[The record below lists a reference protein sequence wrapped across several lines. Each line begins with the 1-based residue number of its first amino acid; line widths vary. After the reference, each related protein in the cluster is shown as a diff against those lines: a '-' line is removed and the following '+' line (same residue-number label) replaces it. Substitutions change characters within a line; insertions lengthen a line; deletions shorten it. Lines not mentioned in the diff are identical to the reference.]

1 MPPHKAEPRR
11 RASTRN
17 RGGTQ
22 AWERVCPSKI
32 PRWAFLGGWG
42 RDTGKEGRIGNRRE
56 RCWRGRDAIHGSLAR
71 QASHPAI
78 VALGGFPL
86 RHYPPLAPSRRV
98 TTSLVSP
105 LPRAHTPHTHTHTHH
120 THPLSP
126 PNLPPFTR
134 FHSYEHV
141 EKGRSLCVKLVP
153 SAPMNV
159 LLCMRAFFS
168 LGNVGMGV
176 RDRGGDG
183 REERGRKR
191 GNGSRRA
198 EEQNAVAVPVR

>member
-1 MPPHKAEPRR
+1 MRFTARSPGK
-11 RASTRN
+11 
-17 RGGTQ
+17 Q
-22 AWERVCPSKI
+22 AIQPS
-32 PRWAFLGGWG
+32 WHSAAFLS
-42 RDTGKEGRIGNRRE
+42 
-56 RCWRGRDAIHGSLAR
+56 AITLLLLLHVALPPLSFPHCLAR
-71 QASHPAI
+71 TH
-78 VALGGFPL
+78 
-86 RHYPPLAPSRRV
+86 
-98 TTSLVSP
+98 
-105 LPRAHTPHTHTHTHH
+105 HTHTHTHH